1 MIDFDCEMFP
11 TPMIINGCK
20 KREREIKL
28 RPDRDLPD
36 AKFMCV
42 EPEPAEEP
50 AAAAAEPATEP
61 AEEPAAAEPMELDE
75 DEREPFVFLAI
86 PLLIRCVNV
95 PY

>member
-1 MIDFDCEMFP
+1 MIDFVCEMFP
-11 TPMIINGCK
+11 APMIIDVCNK
-20 KREREIKL
+20 KRGREIKL
-28 RPDRDLPD
+28 RPDRDLPV

-42 EPEPAEEP
+42 EPV
-50 AAAAAEPATEP
+50 
-61 AEEPAAAEPMELDE
+61 PMELDE